1 MLNNYTLFL
10 YNHNPFNRVTYM
22 KASGFLLRWLF
33 ALFLVL
39 IAFNPTHYSLFHWL
53 WPLNSEQ
60 LPLKILSILVM
71 LVIYII
77 FLRAT
82 FRSIG
87 LLGIL
92 FASAIS
98 ATLVWLFVDQG
109 WVSID
114 NTTALTWILLI
125 VIGTILG
132 IGISWSHIRKKLTGQ
147 FDTDDVE
154 E

>member
-1 MLNNYTLFL
+1 MN
-10 YNHNPFNRVTYM
+10 V
-22 KASGFLLRWLF
+22 SGFFFRWLF
-33 ALFLVL
+33 AIVLVL
-39 IAFNPTHYSLFHWL
+39 ITYNPTHYSLFHWL
-53 WPLNSEQ
+53 WPFTNEQ

-87 LLGIL
+87 LLGIVL
-92 FASAIS
+92 ASAVS
-98 ATLVWLFVDQG
+98 ATLVWLFIDQG
-109 WVSID
+109 WMSVD
-114 NTTALTWILLI
+114 NYTALTWILLI
-125 VIGTILG
+125 VVGTILG
-132 IGISWSHIRKKLTGQ
+132 IGISWSHIRRKLTGQ

>member
-1 MLNNYTLFL
+1 
-10 YNHNPFNRVTYM
+10 M
-22 KASGFLLRWLF
+22 KSSGFILRWLF
-33 ALFLVL
+33 AILLVL
-39 IAFNPTHYSLFHWL
+39 ITYNPTHYSLFHWL
-53 WPLNSEQ
+53 YPFSNEQ
-60 LPLKILSILVM
+60 LPLKILTLLIM
-71 LVIYII
+71 LVVYII

-87 LLGIL
+87 LLGIIL
-92 FASAIS
+92 VSAIG

-109 WVSID
+109 WLNID
-114 NTTALTWILLI
+114 NYTAFTWVLLL

>member
-1 MLNNYTLFL
+1 
-10 YNHNPFNRVTYM
+10 M
-22 KASGFLLRWLF
+22 KTSGFFLRWLF
-33 ALFLVL
+33 AILLVL
-39 IAFNPTHYSLFHWL
+39 ITYNPTHYSLFHWL
-53 WPLNSEQ
+53 YPFENEQ
-60 LPLKILSILVM
+60 LPLKILSILLI

-87 LLGIL
+87 LLGIIL
-92 FASAIS
+92 SIGIS
-98 ATLVWLFVDQG
+98 GTLVWLFIDQG
-109 WVSID
+109 WMRID
-114 NTTALTWILLI
+114 NYTAFKWILLI

-132 IGISWSHIRKKLTGQ
+132 IGVSWSHIRKKLTGQ

>member
-1 MLNNYTLFL
+1 MT
-10 YNHNPFNRVTYM
+10 T
-22 KASGFLLRWLF
+22 SGFILRWMF
-33 ALFLVL
+33 AILLVL
-39 IAFNPTHYSLFHWL
+39 ITFNPTSYSLFHWL

-87 LLGIL
+87 LLGIIL
-92 FASAIS
+92 ALTLSG
-98 ATLVWLFVDQG
+98 TLVWLFIDQG
-109 WVSID
+109 WMSID
-114 NTTALTWILLI
+114 NYTAFTWILLV

-147 FDTDDVE
+147 FDTDDVGE
-154 E
+154 Q

>member
-1 MLNNYTLFL
+1 
-10 YNHNPFNRVTYM
+10 M
-22 KASGFLLRWLF
+22 KTSGFILRWLF
-33 ALFLVL
+33 AILLVL
-39 IAFNPTHYSLFHWL
+39 ITYNPTHYSLFHWL
-53 WPLNSEQ
+53 YPFENQQ
-60 LPLKILSILVM
+60 LPLKILTILVI

-87 LLGIL
+87 LLGIIL
-92 FASAIS
+92 AFAVSS
-98 ATLVWLFVDQG
+98 TLVWLFIDQG
-109 WVSID
+109 WMRVD
-114 NTTALTWILLI
+114 NYKAFTWILLL

-132 IGISWSHIRKKLTGQ
+132 IGVSWSHIRKKLTGQ

>member
-1 MLNNYTLFL
+1 
-10 YNHNPFNRVTYM
+10 M
-22 KASGFLLRWLF
+22 KTSGFILRWLF
-33 ALFLVL
+33 ALLLVL
-39 IAFNPTHYSLFHWL
+39 TTYNPTQYSLFHWL
-53 WPLNSEQ
+53 WPFTNDQ

-71 LVIYII
+71 LVFYMI

-87 LLGIL
+87 LLGIIL
-92 FASAIS
+92 ALAVSS
-98 ATLVWLFVDQG
+98 TLVWLFIDQG
-109 WVSID
+109 WMSV
-114 NTTALTWILLI
+114 NNFTALTWILLV

-154 E
+154 N

>member
-1 MLNNYTLFL
+1 
-10 YNHNPFNRVTYM
+10 M

-33 ALFLVL
+33 ALLLVL
-39 IAFNPTHYSLFHWL
+39 ITFNPTHYSLFHWL
-53 WPLNSEQ
+53 WPLSNEQ
-60 LPLKILSILVM
+60 LPLKILSVLVM

-87 LLGIL
+87 LLGIM

-98 ATLVWLFVDQG
+98 ATLVWLFIDQG
-109 WVSID
+109 WMSLD